1 MPAWAHAV
9 PLFSAPVFP
18 APGVFVH
25 SGFDW
30 LAACERPRARPA
42 AAVRKNAEAAL
53 GHRAKIR
60 AVAGASKHIVRRED
74 DLLLFVADGPIKETD
89 LDALIVL
96 GNQIAEVH
104 AAYWVLADVR
114 KLTDV
119 DAAARRRA
127 AKNPAVHLFAGAA
140 VFGASLVART
150 LITLIVRGMAMLG
163 QSHIQ
168 LRFFESEADARA
180 WLTERRAKTTGPA
193 KR

>member
-1 MPAWAHAV
+1 MRVCMHHGLDRP
-9 PLFSAPVFP
+9 
-18 APGVFVH
+18 
-25 SGFDW
+25 
-30 LAACERPRARPA
+30 AACEVSSARLA
-42 AAVRKNAEAAL
+42 SAVRKNAEAAL
-53 GHRAKIR
+53 RHRAMIR
-60 AVAGASKHIVRRED
+60 AVASGSKHIVRRED
-74 DLLLFVADGPIKETD
+74 DLLLFVADGPIQEPD

-104 AAYWVLADVR
+104 AAYWILADVR

-127 AKNPAVHLFAGAA
+127 AKNPTVHLFAGAA
-140 VFGASLVART
+140 VFGASLLART

-168 LRFFESEADARA
+168 LRFFDSEADARA
-180 WLTERRAKTTGPA
+180 WLTDRRAKTAGPA